1 MAQRLRLRGIAQNL
15 PRRTLGR
22 VTLTCMD
29 EAERPDCFFVVT
41 KNEESIGDLDL
52 AGYGAVLLENNPN
65 CTARDF
71 DGLPSVRYDDD
82 LSFIKKDSILAINP
96 DGHTFILF
104 RPESTNNTV
113 FSTVECNSNCLMCS
127 QPPALSKDESF
138 VQEHLRLIDLIKT
151 PPESIGITG
160 GEPTLLKEGL
170 VSIISRLRNR
180 FPDTL
185 VHMLTNGRMYAYEDF
200 VARVASVKHPYFTSA
215 IPLYSDIAAEHD
227 YIVQAKGAFDETV
240 TGLYNAAKHGLRI
253 EVRVVLHKQSLPRL
267 KNLAEFIYRN
277 LPFVQHIAL
286 MGLENMGYV
295 KTNWTLLWEDPVDY
309 VSSLEETV
317 RYLFYRRMNVS
328 IYNLQ
333 LCLLPQALWG
343 FARQSISDFK
353 NIYLDE
359 CERCDVRDHCAG
371 LFLSSETRHSRGIK
385 AIHVEAP
392 LPQMLSTL
400 PCAT

>member
-71 DGLPSVRYDDD
+71 DGLPLVRYDDD

-104 RPESTNNTV
+104 RPESTNNTI

-127 QPPALSKDESF
+127 QPPALSKDESV
-138 VQEHLRLIDLIKT
+138 VQEHLRLVDLIKT

-160 GEPTLLKEGL
+160 GEPTLLKDGL
-170 VSIISRLRNR
+170 VSIISRLRDR

-185 VHMLTNGRMYAYEDF
+185 V
-200 VARVASVKHPYFTSA
+200 
-215 IPLYSDIAAEHD
+215 
-227 YIVQAKGAFDETV
+227 
-240 TGLYNAAKHGLRI
+240 
-253 EVRVVLHKQSLPRL
+253 
-267 KNLAEFIYRN
+267 
-277 LPFVQHIAL
+277 
-286 MGLENMGYV
+286 
-295 KTNWTLLWEDPVDY
+295 
-309 VSSLEETV
+309 
-317 RYLFYRRMNVS
+317 MNV
-328 IYNLQ
+328 
-333 LCLLPQALWG
+333 
-343 FARQSISDFK
+343 
-353 NIYLDE
+353 
-359 CERCDVRDHCAG
+359 
-371 LFLSSETRHSRGIK
+371 RG
-385 AIHVEAP
+385 V
-392 LPQMLSTL
+392 M
-400 PCAT
+400 